1 MKQDRVLWLFMAVV
15 AMLHGLVAAR
25 YDFFR
30 NELYFIVCGRHPD
43 FGYVDQ
49 PPLIPL
55 LSAATQLFGN
65 SLWLLRLP
73 AVLAAVLILPLTA
86 ALARKAGGEENV
98 SAAWFA
104 GGAVALSAGL
114 NALTATFTT
123 STLEP
128 LAWTA
133 LAWLLVRAVL
143 AEDRRALIWC
153 GVAAGLAM
161 EAKYGVAMWIIGLL
175 AGLLATPQRRLFLW
189 REAWIGA
196 AIATLLAAPS
206 LIWQAAHGWPFFTAV
221 FDPAVAGRPFL
232 GTPWRFAL
240 QQALAINPV
249 LAPLWL
255 AGLILPFTRQRM
267 AKLRFLP
274 IAALVAAVI
283 DYAGGGKDYYLFPV
297 YPTLLALGAAG
308 WRPSR
313 AWKPALWLA
322 AALLLALPVLPIT
335 LPVLSPNR
343 LAQRLDHSH
352 LRPPPNERAAVGAP
366 LTQMFSDE
374 LGWHE
379 LEQQVAG
386 IYRSLPEEDRAK
398 AVLMASNYGE
408 AAALDFFGKE
418 DGLPPAIA
426 TENQYYQWGPRGAG
440 TDLVIHVGGSLERW
454 RAFCQS
460 VELAATFGVPL
471 AMPYERDRPIF
482 LCRGL
487 RKPLGE
493 VWPALKRG

>member
-1 MKQDRVLWLFMAVV
+1 MKPDRVLWLFMAVV

-55 LSAATQLFGN
+55 LSAATQFFGN

-86 ALARKAGGEENV
+86 ALARTAGEKENA
-98 SAAWFA
+98 AAWFA
-104 GGAVALSAGL
+104 AGAVGLSAGL
-114 NALTATFTT
+114 TALTATLTT
-123 STLEP
+123 STFEP
-128 LAWTA
+128 LAWTV
-133 LAWLLVRAVL
+133 LAWFLVRAVR

-196 AIATLLAAPS
+196 AIAALLAAPS

-221 FDPAVAGRPFL
+221 FAPAVAGRPFL
-232 GTPWRFAL
+232 GAPWRFAL

-255 AGLILPFTRQRM
+255 AGLILPFTTQRM

-308 WRPSR
+308 WQPVR

-322 AALLLALPVLPIT
+322 AALLLALPALPLVLPI
-335 LPVLSPNR
+335 LAPER
-343 LAQRLDHSH
+343 LARHLDHSH
-352 LRPPPNERAAVGAP
+352 LRPPPNELAAVGAP

-374 LGWHE
+374 LGWRE
-379 LEQQVAG
+379 LEQQVAA
-386 IYRSLPEEDRAK
+386 IYRTLPEEDRAK

-408 AAALDFFGKE
+408 AAALDFYGKE

-426 TENQYYQWGPRGAG
+426 AENQYYQWGPRGAG
-440 TDLVIHVGGSLERW
+440 TDLVIHVGGRLERW

-460 VELAATFGVPL
+460 VEIAATFGVPL

-487 RKPLGE
+487 RKPLDE
-493 VWPALKRG
+493 VWPAFKRG